1 MRAATCGPA
10 ATSPRASGR
19 AGGTCAR
26 SRSRGR
32 TEGKWARRTY
42 THQQAR
48 SRCASSSTPTPRA
61 SARADEHHQ
70 RQEEGPDRRS
80 RPLHRR
86 AHGDLGPAAR
96 GDALRLPGP
105 LVVLARGGGAVR
117 VHRPDRDR
125 YLHLAVLRPEHG
137 ADDLPRS
144 LQAARRADDER
155 RLPVGDLPELPGQ
168 GGAPDAPDPPLG
180 GRRVHRRDRRAPDA
194 GVLHRRVPQAAR
206 ADVDDRPAPAVH
218 LVPRGV
224 HGLLAGRRSALRD
237 RVADRLRRWAVGA
250 DHRRAADV
258 ADLRG
263 AVPGAQ
269 PVLLPDVHRAR
280 VPCAAAAGDADRRAP
295 GAVAARHHTQFK
307 ESERTTNKRI
317 VGAPLFPAQAPRSL
331 ALMFF
336 TVGVLFLLGGLVQIN
351 PVWQWGPF
359 HEWASENGAQPDW
372 YLGWLIGALRLMPS
386 VDVTIGHFTLFP
398 NPVWGGVFFPGI
410 VLMVLVA
417 FPWVEARLTGDHG
430 VHNLAQRPREAPNRT
445 AFGVAFLAWVFL
457 IFVFGAADRVYVLV
471 GLGYQTL
478 LLIFHIAIWVVP
490 IVLFFITRMICRNL
504 LASDIA
510 AAAREQAEHEAIEHA
525 RALAGARSRPG

>member
-1 MRAATCGPA
+1 MSITNGRRRDPIEDPVRFIDERT
-10 ATSPRASGR
+10 ATSVLLRAVMRYVFPDHWSFLLGEV
-19 AGGTCAR
+19 ALYAFIVLIATGIYISLFYVPSTAQTIYHGPYKPLDGQTMSAAYR
-26 SRSRGR
+26 SVIYLSF
-32 TEGKWARRTY
+32 
-42 THQQAR
+42 QAK
-48 SRCASSSTPTPRA
+48 A
-61 SARADEHHQ
+61 
-70 RQEEGPDRRS
+70 
-80 RPLHRR
+80 
-86 AHGDLGPAAR
+86 
-96 GDALRLPGP
+96 
-105 LVVLARGGGAVR
+105 
-117 VHRPDRDR
+117 
-125 YLHLAVLRPEHG
+125 
-137 ADDLPRS
+137 
-144 LQAARRADDER
+144 
-155 RLPVGDLPELPGQ
+155 
-168 GGAPDAPDPPLG
+168 
-180 GRRVHRRDRRAPDA
+180 
-194 GVLHRRVPQAAR
+194 
-206 ADVDDRPAPAVH
+206 
-218 LVPRGV
+218 
-224 HGLLAGRRSALRD
+224 GLLMRQTHH
-237 RVADRLRRWAVGA
+237 W
-250 DHRRAADV
+250 AADV
-258 ADLRG
+258 FIAAIVVHLMRVFFTGAFRKPRELTWTIGLLLLFTSFLEGYMGYSLVDDLLSGIGLQIGYGVGLSVPIIGGPLMLLIFG
-263 AVPGAQ
+263 APFPGRNLFFSRMYIAHVFLVP
-269 PVLLPDVHRAR
+269 LLLATLIGVHLAL
-280 VPCAAAAGDADRRAP
+280 
-295 GAVAARHHTQFK
+295 VAARHHTQFK